1 MNRSHPQKLC
11 STCAYT
17 YRPPNLL
24 TTTVN
29 DEGRVPSLHKI
40 HPASSINLS
49 RLFGFPLS
57 LPPTIRRNSSTSP
70 NYTTEISSP
79 PKLSSTPL
87 HRGVHHTR
95 GAAFTIS
102 GAPVASAILPAVAP
116 YIYTHMVTIWRDA
129 ERRRK
134 RLLTRTGWKRRR
146 ENTRCRFIKSKFL
159 SMSFIGVNQL
169 NPGNLAKA
177 VAQFI

>member
-1 MNRSHPQKLC
+1 MGGLYTRTQIKTDSYSPSWADDSLDNAINYPPDAVNRSHPRKLC

-24 TTTVN
+24 TVN

-102 GAPVASAILPAVAP
+102 GAPVASAIPSLRTSTSP
-116 YIYTHMVTIWRDA
+116 YGHHM
-129 ERRRK
+129 ERCWAK
-134 RLLTRTGWKRRR
+134 KKKTTFDTDRL
-146 ENTRCRFIKSKFL
+146 E
-159 SMSFIGVNQL
+159 
-169 NPGNLAKA
+169 A
-177 VAQFI
+177 